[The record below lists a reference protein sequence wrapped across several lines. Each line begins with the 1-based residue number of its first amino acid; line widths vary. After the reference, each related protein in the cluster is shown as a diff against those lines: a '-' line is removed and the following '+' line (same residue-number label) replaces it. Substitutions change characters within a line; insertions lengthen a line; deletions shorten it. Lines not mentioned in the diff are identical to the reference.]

1 MQVIAEWNNINR
13 SPPLFPGK
21 FLEVKGQQSDL
32 IGKGQGQRYTETT
45 RSSLLSLFETGS
57 CDVIQTDHKLA
68 GKADAPQLPR
78 R

>member
-13 SPPLFPGK
+13 SPPLFPDK

-45 RSSLLSLFETGS
+45 HSPHFCPSLKQGP
-57 CDVIQTDHKLA
+57 A
-68 GKADAPQLPR
+68 M
-78 R
+78 